1 MELTPFRCLRPAP
14 RLVGRQV
21 SAPLDVF
28 DRDRAFEL
36 VADNPLSFLAIDWPD
51 TLYPLEAQVDLT
63 VLPLVLL
70 LLFGL

>member
-51 TLYPLEAQVDLT
+51 TL
-63 VLPLVLL
+63 
-70 LLFGL
+70 